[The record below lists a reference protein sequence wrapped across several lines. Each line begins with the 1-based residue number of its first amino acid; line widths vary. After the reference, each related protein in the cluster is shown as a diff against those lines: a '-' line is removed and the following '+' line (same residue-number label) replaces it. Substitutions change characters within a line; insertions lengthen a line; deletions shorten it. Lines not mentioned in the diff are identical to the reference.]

1 MTHLSASLRPHGWT
15 AFCEQELCLSLCL
28 GHLAG
33 RCSYIPSCPWGSA
46 APIPMHTHTA
56 TPEWV
61 HGPGAGLVGFPPARP
76 PPLTTWGRR
85 ELTTITNSSSNLYF
99 SKNKKIFLMF
109 ILHVQAGY
117 THSIVTETLQGLS
130 FLSPV
135 YRQDS
140 KGRRGHVS
148 SLSSRGGAARQEHVG
163 GQGSNS
169 GVICLLQ
176 SVPIPL
182 LLLKR
187 ERIKYKPSHSQY
199 SLLKSKTKASN
210 PHSFPTS
217 H

>member
-1 MTHLSASLRPHGWT
+1 M
-15 AFCEQELCLSLCL
+15 
-28 GHLAG
+28 
-33 RCSYIPSCPWGSA
+33 
-46 APIPMHTHTA
+46 
-56 TPEWV
+56 V
-61 HGPGAGLVGFPPARP
+61 
-76 PPLTTWGRR
+76 
-85 ELTTITNSSSNLYF
+85 
-99 SKNKKIFLMF
+99 

-117 THSIVTETLQGLS
+117 MHSIVTETLQGFS

-163 GQGSNS
+163 GRGSNS

-176 SVPIPL
+176 PVPIPL